1 MYWPSSTKAAPLFF
15 LLDSV
20 NFYGQRALSFF
31 FFTSRL
37 EFSTNEQSLS
47 FICKKRKIFMIS
59 QARKNWTKKTSVTI
73 AVITHK
79 WNKKMIFFLS
89 LVSQNNLFIVWVML
103 IYHFKLSIFR
113 LFSTWW
119 ESHRNS
125 RFLAMLFETIILL
138 FLLELLLD
146 RVLKRDKVILY
157 VHTTKILL
165 YASSKKLSWKRKSWS
180 CFFLEYFVFVV

>member
-1 MYWPSSTKAAPLFF
+1 
-15 LLDSV
+15 
-20 NFYGQRALSFF
+20 
-31 FFTSRL
+31 
-37 EFSTNEQSLS
+37 
-47 FICKKRKIFMIS
+47 
-59 QARKNWTKKTSVTI
+59 
-73 AVITHK
+73 
-79 WNKKMIFFLS
+79 MIFFLS
-89 LVSQNNLFIVWVML
+89 LVSQNNLFIVWVMF

-180 CFFLEYFVFVV
+180 FFFWSILCSLCNIGYIFGCKSFKGFCQRCISEQQK